1 MTLLCC
7 DKADLSRWQLVS
19 QLMWGLYLI
28 FLLFIT
34 YYIQILI
41 NPLQEIWSA
50 LSVPYLTTIQP
61 NGSLKWGLCLICIFL
76 IYIYIFKYFINP
88 LSEIWGCLKTGVQHS
103 SRKSST
109 THSYHCVQ
117 YFCVAKQWYSCQ
129 CFGIVFNMCT
139 DVATSDHTQGSVQTL
154 EDKRV
159 FIEI

>member
-1 MTLLCC
+1 
-7 DKADLSRWQLVS
+7 
-19 QLMWGLYLI
+19 MWGLYLI

-117 YFCVAKQWYSCQ
+117 YLCASKQCLRFLSSNVCAAQQCLRFLSCAQ
-129 CFGIVFNMCT
+129 MLMHATAHGGIVRESALVN
-139 DVATSDHTQGSVQTL
+139 VASGFSVRLAT
-154 EDKRV
+154 
-159 FIEI
+159 I